1 MLKRRRIARQ
11 EAAQAVTVLQAI
23 PVRTVGVELLESL
36 IIAIR
41 LDIDAYDA
49 YLIRCAQKY
58 EALLI
63 TLDQGLRRLAEQEG
77 VEALVYK

>member
-58 EALLI
+58 EAPLI
-63 TLDQGLRRLAEQEG
+63 TLDQALRRLAEQEG
-77 VEALVYK
+77 VEVLVYK